1 MLFVFMVKTS
11 VKDLPMEFKSNLIVS
26 SAWLLNRS
34 TKGDRI
40 SLKLETGKTKVFK
53 EKHVK
58 KMPNTGLLLLEM
70 EMTTKVLETFHI
82 QPFKKSETL
91 LEFI

>member
-1 MLFVFMVKTS
+1 MVKTS

-40 SLKLETGKTKVFK
+40 SLKLETGKTKVFTEKTCK
-53 EKHVK
+53 EDA
-58 KMPNTGLLLLEM
+58 
-70 EMTTKVLETFHI
+70 
-82 QPFKKSETL
+82 
-91 LEFI
+91 

>member
-1 MLFVFMVKTS
+1 
-11 VKDLPMEFKSNLIVS
+11 
-26 SAWLLNRS
+26 
-34 TKGDRI
+34 
-40 SLKLETGKTKVFK
+40 
-53 EKHVK
+53 
-58 KMPNTGLLLLEM
+58 MPNTGLLLLEM